1 MFLLMI
7 DRRGWSVG
15 KQESMMF
22 RKVEATLVLTAL
34 LKGGLNHVTVLFR
47 HLRRGWLALSST
59 LGGVYVSLCSLFRQ
73 VLFSKFSYFE
83 EKQEE

>member
-15 KQESMMF
+15 KQESMML

-34 LKGGLNHVTVLFR
+34 LKPLQEKNQMYASCAAKHTLYKLFEQTFEN
-47 HLRRGWLALSST
+47 LRKKT
-59 LGGVYVSLCSLFRQ
+59 YIH
-73 VLFSKFSYFE
+73 
-83 EKQEE
+83 